1 MIQRMLHEMEQ
12 GLNPSGITVIAW
24 YREKVDLLFDEVQ
37 ILEERRTT
45 DQIRL
50 QIVDNM
56 IYANLR
62 DIYDLLQQM
71 MVDNNSPNA
80 GDDML
85 NWWPHRT
92 EIREFLSP
100 T

>member
-1 MIQRMLHEMEQ
+1 MRF
-12 GLNPSGITVIAW
+12 
-24 YREKVDLLFDEVQ
+24 RF
-37 ILEERRTT
+37 LEERRTT

-80 GDDML
+80 GGRHAQL
-85 NWWPHRT
+85 VAHRT
-92 EIREFLSP
+92 EIREF
-100 T
+100 